1 MADQEL
7 QYRVRRRG
15 SGWHWEVLSNSEL
28 LQSGVEPTSAAARVA
43 AFEYIHG
50 RAAQD
55 IEGQEFTDDDAAR
68 HEAVQ
73 VARNLARNR
82 TPSADERVIVT
93 NAQGVVIHEEPVISE

>member
-28 LQSGVEPTSAAARVA
+28 LQSGTELTSVAARGA
-43 AFEYIHG
+43 AFEYI
-50 RAAQD
+50 
-55 IEGQEFTDDDAAR
+55 
-68 HEAVQ
+68 Q

-93 NAQGVVIHEEPVISE
+93 NAQGVVIHEEPLIF

>member
-1 MADQEL
+1 MPRYFFNL
-7 QYRVRRRG
+7 
-15 SGWHWEVLSNSEL
+15 
-28 LQSGVEPTSAAARVA
+28 
-43 AFEYIHG
+43 HG
-50 RAAQD
+50 PAAQD